1 MSGLTPSWTF
11 WGTIQ
16 AGAACADAAAV
27 AREGADVVAAI
38 KSEDFAVGVHAAH
51 FLALAFIAGQICAY
65 GVAVATANLEAI
77 IAA

>member
-51 FLALAFIAGQICAY
+51 FLALAFIVCQIGTH
-65 GVAVATANLEAI
+65 GVAVATANLEAVV
-77 IAA
+77 AA

>member
-51 FLALAFIAGQICAY
+51 FLALAFIVCQIGTH

>member
-51 FLALAFIAGQICAY
+51 FLALAFIVCQIGTH
-65 GVAVATANLEAI
+65 GVAVTTPNLEAVV
-77 IAA
+77 AA